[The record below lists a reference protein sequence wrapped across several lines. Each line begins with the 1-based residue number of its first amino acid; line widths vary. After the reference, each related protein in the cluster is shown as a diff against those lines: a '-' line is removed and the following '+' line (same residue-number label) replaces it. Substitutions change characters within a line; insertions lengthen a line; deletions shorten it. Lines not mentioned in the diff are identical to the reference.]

1 MQTDATTP
9 NNVETCSATSEEYN
23 QWDFVSKPCEWPKQ
37 CRKRCA
43 IGSNIVPL
51 PFGNRGTKEM
61 LGVVGLKVWPG
72 VNLIKLLHL
81 YVFQLYTV
89 HVKSHL
95 WIHGF
100 NKGNF
105 DAGINSCSTGQTTSV
120 DYTCKFRTQ
129 RTCSDKYVAKVDRV
143 IWACDHGF
151 GKVAVNVCVFVLIW
165 WVDKNVGSVN
175 RSCHTGKASL
185 LLCLWISRQQPWE
198 GVQTIEWNLALGLI
212 LQGQHDEWFATLLKW
227 RLHDKSA

>member
-1 MQTDATTP
+1 MTLKWFVCVCVCGFVISYCLFSLSLRENGRNNSQHCWANNVGSCCVRVGTGVQTDATTP

-72 VNLIKLLHL
+72 VNSIKLLHL

-100 NKGNF
+100 N
-105 DAGINSCSTGQTTSV
+105 
-120 DYTCKFRTQ
+120 
-129 RTCSDKYVAKVDRV
+129 
-143 IWACDHGF
+143 
-151 GKVAVNVCVFVLIW
+151 
-165 WVDKNVGSVN
+165 
-175 RSCHTGKASL
+175 
-185 LLCLWISRQQPWE
+185 
-198 GVQTIEWNLALGLI
+198 
-212 LQGQHDEWFATLLKW
+212 
-227 RLHDKSA
+227 